1 MARSIRT
8 DIENNGKV
16 DFLSK
21 PLLRTNPK
29 LSSNIKLVV
38 SNDDLFLESINADPK
53 LAGSSYK
60 KFRLK
65 PDGSYSYDVS
75 KFWNDNK
82 TPSDLIFKVKRNYS
96 DFSILNTY
104 DQQFEEDYS
113 CGASVN
119 SSKLY
124 TEQFKIMAPIWLDK
138 NIPSRFV
145 IYRVNDAVSDKDFS
159 GLKLEKKLKVLDI
172 VSNST
177 IIKTFDL
184 TNDSNIGKYIRRH
197 VGSVEFPESPMTVS
211 FEKSEKTFYNG
222 LDLVKGGF
230 VSKGEFH
237 HKSTVDTDKPLIE
250 YNDFITDG
258 FSRNE
263 MVCANLINLEF
274 MFNDDEAEEFSINRY
289 FGLFVDEHEIGEGLV
304 KKIDGDIVTF
314 SEISHNLQGISND
327 WMSLPYQKFFNE
339 KPLMGWVKSSDNLH
353 NVKNGASWNSEVLET
368 AIDSNG
374 QDYSQFLGIK
384 ETGNDIEVFKN
395 EGSDSDFLKIEVTGI
410 PNNGDRIEVVN
421 LNKQSW
427 TIRVLDVGS
436 AGGTQY
442 ITDNSGASF
451 TWTSTGNK
459 ENDLNAIKNAWPTTS
474 TFGKYSSIVKYKK
487 GDWVLEL
494 YENEINM
501 EQDHGFVSSNSFGH
515 ILSIKQEFKPID
527 VIGSTFFADS
537 SLPKGKTSGKNWSN
551 QGSFKNIANAIS
563 EVIKENTRFT
573 TIIKDETVYIKSP
586 IKGYNRLDDA
596 LLFDIYNANFLTFGT
611 PQDINN
617 LLEISPNYLTTRNS
631 YAFSGGSNSNQSLYI
646 EEDDDDSFSVGDYL
660 LDSKNRFNKII
671 DVVEDSRT
679 INTEFKK
686 IILERKND
694 GINGV
699 NGIYADFKLKW
710 GYFGAYDVY
719 DLNFDF
725 YDTENSNIKEL
736 NYEKPGVPET
746 ILGNTTLGN
755 VNGYWG
761 YVNTQND
768 KSAYSNMDNMEM
780 APLKYYSNLIPLLK
794 GEEDFIK
801 YESVSGIQ
809 AENQFINS
817 EFERLQENNT
827 TQFSTISRVV
837 PFINKWVLKDSLNVR
852 ENPYYLN
859 TSEVFGNT
867 NFAPD
872 LSKEERDPKGMTH
885 EWFYI
890 DKIPRYHDIPANVP
904 ALNSYIN
911 PTGDIQL
918 DRTDFHSITHDYF
931 KSYFLSNGLFTE
943 GANPVFAHT
952 SVNKKYTYISGG
964 GNSSFASTIFK
975 GIKFTPKVRKEKL
988 DGNIGS
994 PGYNAEKTPT
1004 EFIESSEFN
1013 GYRFSAVLK
1022 TNFHSS
1028 YSNEVK
1034 VKVIQNKKFKFLILY
1049 LDLYLSDSNIEWIDR
1064 RMMYELDHKLKDD
1077 NGSLVYDDTIL
1088 TGALD
1093 LSVLPSVS
1101 TGPST
1106 ISGISVGAS
1115 NPQFDTQILKDPET
1129 GKYGDIIISNLINNS
1144 YRLKVSNVIDSNT
1157 LLVEGGLNIIGTTTY
1172 QTINPLIL
1180 AAAPYADYT
1189 YEGGGVGAHT
1199 SLLNQLCPKNISEL
1213 LKNATNVGY
1222 ETIEVDG
1229 TYDKGRFI
1237 LEMEDGNEVIKKST
1251 LTSNVD
1257 TEKPKAFGLSNS
1269 AIGYSIEKRK
1279 FEYFSFLVR
1288 QNGRYT
1294 VDMKPVITFSE
1305 VFSDQKIQPDNN
1317 SWSGEYI
1324 ATSGALVSTYSFDY
1338 TSADEAEISEALYKK
1353 LNYCRIQFNLGRLQN
1368 NGYTNTDSNWGVINN
1383 FFFHKVNEIGT
1394 NGVIK
1399 LSESDALL
1407 PKYNLIGEVAID
1419 RTDKDVFKSRWDS
1432 GFYIR
1437 SGGGGKKKPVAGT
1450 KNIIEEKNFAA
1461 SAVLKVEE
1469 GYDVF
1474 NFTSFKYE
1482 SIEEL
1487 DSVKLSGNN
1496 EFEVGIFE
1504 DHKTITMDF
1513 DLTSSAVRLL
1523 DVLGVRNTINKY
1535 VTPEDSFGKIETL
1548 DDDVDFYIRENIL
1561 PLFTLGSIDMYVLP
1575 SKKVVTE
1582 VEQVVS
1588 VGGITVGGYKIDN
1601 NYTYEVDSKNPLNF
1615 RLIYNKKKGF
1625 NYKIRPLIKIQS

>member
-38 SNDDLFLESINADPK
+38 SDDNLFLESINADPK

-82 TPSDLIFKVKRNYS
+82 TPSDLIFKVKRDYS

-104 DQQFEEDYS
+104 DQQFEESYNS
-113 CGASVN
+113 GVTAN

-124 TEQFKIMAPIWLDK
+124 SEQFKIMAPIWLDK
-138 NIPSRFV
+138 NIPTMFV
-145 IYRVNDAVSDKDFS
+145 IYRVSDAVSNIKHLPTS
-159 GLKLEKKLKVLDI
+159 RTVVLDN
-172 VSNST
+172 VNDLLANST

-184 TNDSNIGKYIRRH
+184 TDNSNIGKYIRRH
-197 VGSVEFPESPMTVS
+197 VGSVDFPESPMTVS
-211 FEKSEKTFYNG
+211 FEKTEKTFYNG

-237 HKSTVDTDKPLIE
+237 HKSTVNTDKPLIE

-274 MFNDDEAEEFSINRY
+274 MFDDDEAEEFSINRY

-314 SEISHNLQGISND
+314 SEISHNLQGLAQSED

-339 KPLMGWVKSSDNLH
+339 KPLMGWVKSSEKFH
-353 NVKNGASWNSEVLET
+353 NVKNGASWNSVAKEV

-395 EGSDSDFLKIEVTGI
+395 EVSDSDFLKIEVTGI
-410 PNNGDRIEVVN
+410 PNHNDRIEVVN

-427 TIRVLDVGS
+427 TIRVLDPGPVPNLQFP
-436 AGGTQY
+436 GTFLAD
-442 ITDNSGASF
+442 ITDHLGDTFQYVRTGTISG
-451 TWTSTGNK
+451 
-459 ENDLNAIKNAWPTTS
+459 DIDAIYNGWLS
-474 TFGKYSSIVKYKK
+474 ESIANPNGGFAMYEPVKKIK
-487 GDWVLEL
+487 SGEEIIEL
-494 YENEINM
+494 YEKVINM
-501 EQDHGFVSSNSFGH
+501 QQNHSFTASNTVGEN
-515 ILSIKQEFKPID
+515 ILSIKREFKPID
-527 VIGSTFFADS
+527 VNGSTFFADS
-537 SLPKGKTSGKNWSN
+537 SLPKGRTSGKNWSN

-586 IKGYNRLDDA
+586 VKGYNRLDDA
-596 LLFDIYNANFLTFGT
+596 LLLDNISNANFLTIGT
-611 PQDINN
+611 PQDTNN
-617 LLEISPNYLTTRNS
+617 LLEISPNYILYRDVYS
-631 YAFSGGSNSNQSLYI
+631 FSGGSNSNQSLYI
-646 EEDDDDSFSVGDYL
+646 EEDDDDSFNIGDYL
-660 LDSKNRFNKII
+660 LDSKNKFNKII

-694 GINGV
+694 GIEGV
-699 NGIYADFKLKW
+699 NGVYADFRLKW
-710 GYFGAYDVY
+710 GYFSAYDVY

-736 NYEKPGVPET
+736 NYEAPKAAAAFYH
-746 ILGNTTLGN
+746 
-755 VNGYWG
+755 GYDPNNQG
-761 YVNTQND
+761 KQ
-768 KSAYSNMDNMEM
+768 AYSDIVSFETD
-780 APLKYYSNLIPLLK
+780 PIKYYSNLVPNLK
-794 GEEDFIK
+794 GEEDLIK
-801 YESVSGIQ
+801 YEITGSGI
-809 AENQFINS
+809 ATENEFISS
-817 EFERLQENNT
+817 EFNRLEENNT

-859 TSEVFGNT
+859 TNEVFGNT
-867 NFAPD
+867 NFSPD
-872 LSKEERDPKGMTH
+872 FSKEERDPSGMTH

-890 DKIPRYHDIPANVP
+890 DKLPKYIEYTHQSAAIF
-904 ALNSYIN
+904 SYIN
-911 PTGDIQL
+911 PSSDIQL
-918 DRTDFHSITHDYF
+918 EFNDFKDVTHDYF
-931 KSYFLSNGLFTE
+931 RSYFLSNGYYINGNEEFT
-943 GANPVFAHT
+943 NTKVR
-952 SVNKKYTYISGG
+952 KKYTYLNGG
-964 GNSSFASTIFK
+964 SNSSFASTIFK
-975 GIKFTPKVRKEKL
+975 GIRFTPKIRKEKL
-988 DGNIGS
+988 NS
-994 PGYNAEKTPT
+994 TLNADKIPT
-1004 EFIESSEFN
+1004 EFIKSSEFN
-1013 GYRFSAVLK
+1013 GYKFSTVLK
-1022 TNFHSS
+1022 TNFSNN
-1028 YSNEVK
+1028 YSNELK
-1034 VKVIQNKKFKFLILY
+1034 VKVVRNKKFKFIVLY
-1049 LDLYLSDSNIEWIDR
+1049 LDLYMSDDNIEWLNR
-1064 RMMYELDHKLKDD
+1064 RMLYELDHKVVD
-1077 NGSLVYDDTIL
+1077 NGVLEYADIQLS
-1088 TGALD
+1088 GALD
-1093 LSVLPSVS
+1093 LNPVDLSAAPF
-1101 TGPST
+1101 TD
-1106 ISGISVGAS
+1106 ISGMPSFNGS
-1115 NPQFDTQILKDPET
+1115 SPQFDTQILKDPDSAE
-1129 GKYGDIIISNLINNS
+1129 YGNIKITNA
-1144 YRLKVSNVIDSNT
+1144 YGTFTLKVASVIDSNT
-1157 LLVEGGLNIIGTTTY
+1157 IKVEGVMLNSSGAVQDTAQINNNTY
-1172 QTINPLIL
+1172 QTST
-1180 AAAPYADYT
+1180 YV
-1189 YEGGGVGAHT
+1189 YEGGGVNAHS
-1199 SLLNQLCPKNISEL
+1199 SLLNQLTARNISDL
-1213 LKNATNVGY
+1213 LKNSTDTEY
-1222 ETIEVDG
+1222 ETINNDG
-1229 TYDKGRFI
+1229 TITEGDFI
-1237 LEMEDGNEVIKKST
+1237 LDMENGNEIIKKST

-1257 TEKPKAFGLSNS
+1257 TNKPKAFGLSNS

-1279 FEYFSFLVR
+1279 FEYFSFLNR
-1288 QNGRYT
+1288 HNGNYT
-1294 VDMKPVITFSE
+1294 VDMKPVITFRDI
-1305 VFSDQKIQPDNN
+1305 FSNQKIQPNGNDWN
-1317 SWSGEYI
+1317 SEYI
-1324 ATSGALVSTYSFDY
+1324 ITQGVGASFDY
-1338 TSADEAEISEALYKK
+1338 TNQDEAEISEALYKK
-1353 LNYCRIQFNLGRLQN
+1353 LNYCRVQFNVGRLYSN
-1368 NGYTNTDSNWGVINN
+1368 VYVDTDENWGIINN
-1383 FFFHKVNEIGT
+1383 YFFHKVNEIGT

-1419 RTDKDVFKSRWDS
+1419 KTDKDVFKSRWDS

-1469 GYDVF
+1469 GYDIF
-1474 NFTSFKYE
+1474 NFTSFKYD
-1482 SIEEL
+1482 SLEEL

-1504 DHKTITMDF
+1504 DRKTITMDF

-1523 DVLGVRNTINKY
+1523 DGLGVRNTINKY
-1535 VTPEDSFGKIETL
+1535 VTPEESFGKVETL

-1582 VEQVVS
+1582 VEQVIS
-1588 VGGITVGGYKIDN
+1588 LGGVAVGGYKIDN